1 MGVCAYAVSMDRRRL
16 LWGLGAA
23 CLGSSATALT
33 GATLSNTVRPA
44 SDFRISVVSDL
55 VAYPVTT
62 NMNIGGTSGNT
73 TGDGVNTEDF
83 YAVKFVAVPDL
94 DENGTDEYFD
104 ESSHANV
111 GIDNFNLDLN
121 QYGVLFENDKNRNND
136 AEPFVVAVSIPL
148 DIDAINWD
156 DRGGVSRGQFEF
168 QRWLGIKN
176 TANFSQEVWLE
187 FLGEGDTQAD
197 NGYGSD
203 VNGHTQTPSALS
215 PGAVGGDDTLAANQV
230 AELFE
235 FYVER
240 QEDANGASV
249 SGNHDKTLSPPGT
262 GATPQEAANRV
273 TLDPGGAV
281 MLGLRVDLTRSQ
293 TFTNDAEDRLNTVAE
308 AKQLLSAG
316 GTIDLLDTLFIKAD

>member
-62 NMNIGGTSGNT
+62 QMSIDQLAGNT
-73 TGDGVNTEDF
+73 AGYGVNIEDF
-83 YAVKFVAVPDL
+83 YAVKFVAVPKL
-94 DENGTDEYFD
+94 DENGTDVYFD

-111 GIDNFNLDLN
+111 GIDNFNLNLN

-148 DIDAINWD
+148 DIDAITWGDKN
-156 DRGGVSRGQFEF
+156 VSRGQFEF
-168 QRWLGIKN
+168 RRWLGIKN

-187 FLGEGDTQAD
+187 FLGEGDTQDD

-203 VNGHTQTPSALS
+203 VNGHTQTPSVLS

-235 FYVER
+235 FYVEK
-240 QEDANGASV
+240 QENSNGASV